1 MEITTI
7 TVTTEPDFELA
18 KELMREYVANI
29 GVDLTFQDF
38 ENECNNVAM
47 RYAKPDGA
55 FVIAYHNDHP
65 IGCFGIQK
73 IDSRTCELKRMYLRQ
88 EVRGHGLGEKLLSKA
103 IQTAAGLNYQLM
115 RLDTLPSMTS
125 AIRLYQKLGFKE
137 IEPYRFNPIEGSKFM
152 EIDLTQKALLTD
164 GSFT

>member
-1 MEITTI
+1 MQITT
-7 TVTTEPDFELA
+7 TTATSEPDFELA
-18 KELMREYVANI
+18 KNLMREYAATI

-38 ENECNNVAM
+38 ENECNNVAI

-55 FVIAYHNDHP
+55 FVIAHHNDHP

-73 IDSRTCELKRMYLRQ
+73 IDSRTCELKRMYLRR
-88 EVRGHGLGEKLLSKA
+88 EVRGQGLGEKLLTTA
-103 IQTAAGLNYQLM
+103 IQTAAALNYQFM

-152 EIDLTQKALLTD
+152 EIDLTQKNKRGYT
-164 GSFT
+164 